1 MWKENSTMI
10 NLRDYLNNSQEESN
24 SLETLK
30 FFLYT

>member
-10 NLRDYLNNSQEESN
+10 NLREYLNNCQEESN